1 MPNLFATVYLTFA
14 FIFAL
19 ERNTFFIKD
28 GATCRPSLACCGLK
42 IVRSYFINSHFL
54 NIWVGVPGEHI
65 FEKPSCSGRLF
76 FRLWSGRKCIGTTP
90 PHFRIVDAWRTFPD
104 TLWWWSFPDSLCNRH
119 PFQTS
124 LCITFRHLIK
134 RQLVYLQWIF
144 ALVLGARADSY
155 TVLWRLFIRNYNSV
169 RKSGLWRCVK

>member
-1 MPNLFATVYLTFA
+1 MPNLFSAVDLKLEI
-14 FIFAL
+14 IFAL
-19 ERNTFFIKD
+19 EWNTFFIKD
-28 GATCRPSLACCGLK
+28 GATCRPSQACCGLK

-54 NIWVGVPGEHI
+54 NIWVGVAGEHI
-65 FEKPSCSGRLF
+65 FEKPSCSGRSF
-76 FRLWSGRKCIGTTP
+76 SFSDGMGKFIGTKP

-119 PFQTS
+119 PLQTS